1 MKSLLFTFGLAVITS
16 PTFAQTDAPK
26 LPARWQT
33 TIEMGV
39 LGGRVRPDQPTYGGG
54 GWYYTPIGYV
64 PQRQAGNRI
73 GLTIHTFMGYTLNK
87 HVVTGVATGVDYYNN
102 SAIIPV
108 SGAVRG
114 DLLGLDRRVMPFY
127 LLETGYGFRGPNPHD
142 EQMKGGWLWSSGV
155 GLRISKGNNT
165 GFLVSAGYRHQR
177 SRQVADVDGVQ
188 VLSQVEY
195 RQYNRLFFRMGF
207 SF

>member
-1 MKSLLFTFGLAVITS
+1 MKARLLLFVFATVSSLVH
-16 PTFAQTDAPK
+16 AQTDEPK
-26 LPARWQT
+26 LLTRWQST
-33 TIEMGV
+33 VEMGV

-54 GWYYTPIGYV
+54 GWYYYPINYL
-64 PQRQAGNRI
+64 PQRSAGNRI
-73 GLTIHTFMGYTLNK
+73 GLTIHTFIGYTINK

-102 SAIIPV
+102 SVIIPV
-108 SGAVRG
+108 SAAVRG
-114 DLLGLDRRVMPFY
+114 DLLRRDRRIMPFY
-127 LLETGYGFRGPNPHD
+127 ALETGYGFRGPNPHD
-142 EQMKGGWLWSSGV
+142 EQMKGGWLWRSGV
-155 GLRISKGNNT
+155 GLRINKGNGT
-165 GFLVSAGYRHQR
+165 GFLVSAGYQHQR